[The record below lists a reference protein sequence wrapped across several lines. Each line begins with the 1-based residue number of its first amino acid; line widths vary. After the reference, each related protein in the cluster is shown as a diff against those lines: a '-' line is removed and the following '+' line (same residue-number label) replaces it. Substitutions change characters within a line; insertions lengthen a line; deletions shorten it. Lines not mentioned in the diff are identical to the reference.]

1 MSEPTTDLGHAR
13 LDPAD
18 DVVAGSYGS
27 WRVVYA
33 VGQRGV
39 PVGGGVRID
48 TDSDTDWG
56 KPQFRDPRL
65 DDYVTATPSRP
76 ATQLALT
83 FDGFN
88 RLTVTVRH
96 RPLRP
101 SDTLTVTYGDTRAGS
116 PGSRAQTFV
125 EARRYFRV
133 AVDLDG
139 DGTYVPIGSPHL
151 RVVGG
156 PAARLRVIAPSQARV
171 DAPFSL
177 LIAAEDA
184 WGNPASAYTGTV
196 QLHASRRG
204 VLPRTYGFTSDDA
217 GIHRLDGVA
226 LQEAGLAEITARDAE
241 AEMTGVSNPI
251 HCTAEPVAHR
261 LFWGDLHG
269 QVARS
274 DKIVDYFAY
283 ARDVGG
289 VAFCSHQR
297 NDHAISR
304 VDWAHTRAA
313 VRRVHAPGR
322 FVALLG
328 SEWSGQH
335 AVGGDHNVYHLSD
348 DAALRRSGHDH
359 LRDTSDADTDL
370 PHITQLYAAYQGRRD
385 VLVIPHVGGRTAN
398 LTFHS
403 PDLEPVLEIHSG
415 HGTFEWFLRD
425 ALRRGYRV
433 GVVAGSDDHMGR
445 PGRSSPGRNDRRFV
459 RGGLTAVYADELSRR
474 GLFDAL
480 HARRCY
486 ATTGARI
493 LLRVAVDGR
502 VMGASY
508 TTATPP
514 TIHYDVAG
522 TAPIERVEVFNGLE
536 RIDRHAPRAA
546 GPSSRRVTV
555 RWGGASRRYSYSG
568 VLWDGELRAP
578 AHAVRLV
585 DVIPFDTPVERVTET
600 ASGVAWHTV
609 TCGDVDGVTLDVLDA
624 DAAITVTT
632 QCVLIAGHIPL
643 GDRNHMCAAEG
654 QAERVHLTFRL
665 RDVRDHPLVVAL
677 GPVNRRLEVYTVPD
691 LPGPRSVQHSHRD
704 EAVHP
709 GVNAYYVKV
718 TQTDGEM
725 AWSSPVY
732 VRYAP

>member
-1 MSEPTTDLGHAR
+1 MSEPITDLGRAR

-33 VGQRGV
+33 VGQQGV
-39 PVGGGVRID
+39 PVGGGLRID

-65 DDYVTATPSRP
+65 DDYVTATTSRP
-76 ATQLALT
+76 TIQLALI
-83 FDGFN
+83 FDGYN
-88 RLTVTVRH
+88 GLTVTVRH

-101 SDTLTVTYGDTRAGS
+101 GDTLTVTYGDTRAGS

-171 DAPFSL
+171 DVPFSL

-196 QLHASRRG
+196 QLRASRRS
-204 VLPRTYGFTSDDA
+204 VLPRTYGFTADDA

-241 AEMTGVSNPI
+241 VDLTGVSNPI
-251 HCTAEPVAHR
+251 RCTAAPAAHR
-261 LFWGDLHG
+261 LYWGDLHG

-274 DKIVDYFAY
+274 DKIVDYFVH

-304 VDWAHTRAA
+304 VDWARTRAA

-335 AVGGDHNVYHLSD
+335 AVGGDHNVYHLGD
-348 DAALRRSGHDH
+348 DGALRRSGHDH
-359 LRDTSDADTDL
+359 LRDKSDADTDL
-370 PHITQLYAAYQGRRD
+370 PHITQLYAAYTNQRD

-398 LTFHS
+398 LAYHS

-459 RGGLTAVYADELSRR
+459 RGGLTAIYADDLSRR

-480 HARRCY
+480 RARRCY

-493 LLRVAVDGR
+493 LLQVAVDDR
-502 VMGASY
+502 AMGASY

-514 TIHYDVAG
+514 TIRYDVAG

-536 RIDRHAPRAA
+536 RIDSHVPRAA
-546 GPSSRRVTV
+546 DPSSHRVTV

-578 AHAVRLV
+578 EHAVRLV

-600 ASGVAWHTV
+600 TTGVAWHTV

-624 DAAITVTT
+624 EAEITITA
-632 QCVLIAGHIPL
+632 QCILIAGHVPL

-665 RDVRDHPLVVAL
+665 HELRDHPLVVAL
-677 GPVNRRLEVYTVPD
+677 GPVDRRLEVYTVPEQ
-691 LPGPRSVQHSHRD
+691 PGPRSVQRSHRD